1 MEKKQV
7 LHVSFS
13 DSVRI
18 WVNFYIIELMKHKL
32 GIRMPEEKKEE
43 EKKESNLWLYLY
55 IAMPAEIALLGL
67 IVRFVLTGQLG

>member
-1 MEKKQV
+1 MEKKRV
-7 LHVSFS
+7 LYVSFS

-18 WVNFYIIELMKHKL
+18 WVNFYIIELMKQKL
-32 GIRMPEEKKEE
+32 GICMSE